1 MNPTLY
7 FILALLVTAGITYLI
22 RVLPILFVRKRIQNE
37 FLKSFLYYVP
47 HVVLSVLAFPAILTA
62 TGNIVSGAVAAAV
75 CIIMA
80 YMHRGLLTCMLGS
93 VTAALIVEIILM
105 LL

>member
-1 MNPTLY
+1 MSKTVY

-22 RVLPILFVRKRIQNE
+22 RVLPILFVRKRIKNE

-47 HVVLSVLAFPAILTA
+47 HVVLSVLAFPAIFTA
-62 TGNIVSGAVAAAV
+62 TGNLASGVVAAVV
-75 CIIMA
+75 CIVMA
-80 YMHRGLLTCMLGS
+80 YMRQGLLTCMLGS
-93 VTAALIVEIILM
+93 VTAALLAEIVLM

>member
-1 MNPTLY
+1 MNPILY

-22 RVLPILFVRKRIQNE
+22 RLLPILFVRKRITNR

-47 HVVLSVLAFPAILTA
+47 HVVLSVLAFPAIFTA
-62 TGNIVSGAVAAAV
+62 TGNMISGVTAAV
-75 CIIMA
+75 VCMVMA
-80 YMHRGLLTCMLGS
+80 YMRRGLLSCMLSS
-93 VTAALIVEIILM
+93 VTAALIAEVILM

>member
-1 MNPTLY
+1 MSKTVY
-7 FILALLVTAGITYLI
+7 FILALLVTAGVTYLI
-22 RVLPILFVRKRIQNE
+22 RLLPILFVRKRIKNE

-47 HVVLSVLAFPAILTA
+47 HVVLSVLAFPAIFSA
-62 TGNIVSGAVAAAV
+62 TGNMASGIAAAV
-75 CIIMA
+75 VCIAMA

-93 VTAALIVEIILM
+93 VAAALIAEIVLM

>member
-1 MNPTLY
+1 MNEILY
-7 FILALLVTAGITYLI
+7 FILALLITAGLTSLI
-22 RVLPILFVRKRIQNE
+22 RLLPILFVRKKIKNE

-47 HVVLSVLAFPAILTA
+47 CVVLSVLAFPAILTS
-62 TGNIVSGAVAAAV
+62 TGNFASGAFAALV
-75 CIIMA
+75 CIVLAFMR
-80 YMHRGLLTCMLGS
+80 RGLITCMLGG

>member
-1 MNPTLY
+1 MSKTVY

-22 RVLPILFVRKRIQNE
+22 RVLPILFVRKRIKNE

-47 HVVLSVLAFPAILTA
+47 HVVLSVLAFPAIFTA
-62 TGNIVSGAVAAAV
+62 TGNLASGVVAAVV
-75 CIIMA
+75 CIVMA
-80 YMHRGLLTCMLGS
+80 YMRKGLLTCMLGS
-93 VTAALIVEIILM
+93 VAAALLAEIVLM

>member
-1 MNPTLY
+1 MSKTVY

-22 RVLPILFVRKRIQNE
+22 RVLPILFVRKRIKNE

-47 HVVLSVLAFPAILTA
+47 HVVLSVLAFPAIFTA
-62 TGNIVSGAVAAAV
+62 TGNLTSGVVAAVV
-75 CIIMA
+75 CIVMA
-80 YMHRGLLTCMLGS
+80 YMRKGLLTCMLGS
-93 VTAALIVEIILM
+93 VAAALIAEIVLM

>member
-1 MNPTLY
+1 MSKTVY

-22 RVLPILFVRKRIQNE
+22 RLLPILFVRKRIKNE

-47 HVVLSVLAFPAILTA
+47 HVVLSVLAFPAIFTA
-62 TGNIVSGAVAAAV
+62 TGNLTSGVVAAVV
-75 CIIMA
+75 CIVMA
-80 YMHRGLLTCMLGS
+80 YMRKGLLTCMLGS
-93 VTAALIVEIILM
+93 VAAALLAEIVLM

>member
-1 MNPTLY
+1 MSKTVY

-22 RVLPILFVRKRIQNE
+22 RVLPILFVRKRIKNE

-47 HVVLSVLAFPAILTA
+47 HVVLSVLAFPAIFTA
-62 TGNIVSGAVAAAV
+62 TGNLTSGVVAAVV
-75 CIIMA
+75 CIVMA
-80 YMHRGLLTCMLGS
+80 YMRRGLLTCMLGS
-93 VTAALIVEIILM
+93 VAAALLAEIVLM

>member
-1 MNPTLY
+1 MSKTVY

-22 RVLPILFVRKRIQNE
+22 RVLPILFVRKRIKNE

-47 HVVLSVLAFPAILTA
+47 HVVLSVLAFPAIFTA
-62 TGNIVSGAVAAAV
+62 TGNLTSGVVAAVV
-75 CIIMA
+75 CIVMA
-80 YMHRGLLTCMLGS
+80 YMRKGLLTCMLGS
-93 VTAALIVEIILM
+93 VAAALLAEIVLM

>member
-1 MNPTLY
+1 MSKTVY

-22 RVLPILFVRKRIQNE
+22 RLLPILFVRKRIKNE

-62 TGNIVSGAVAAAV
+62 TGNLASGVVAAAV
-75 CIIMA
+75 CIVMA
-80 YMHRGLLTCMLGS
+80 YMRRGLLSCMIGS
-93 VTAALIVEIILM
+93 VTAALLTEIVLM

>member
-1 MNPTLY
+1 MSKTVY

-22 RVLPILFVRKRIQNE
+22 RVLPILFVRKRIKNE

-47 HVVLSVLAFPAILTA
+47 HVVLSVLAFPAIFTA
-62 TGNIVSGAVAAAV
+62 TGNLASGVVAAVV
-75 CIIMA
+75 CIVMA
-80 YMHRGLLTCMLGS
+80 YMRRGLLTCMLGS
-93 VTAALIVEIILM
+93 VAAALLAEIVLM

>member
-1 MNPTLY
+1 MSKTVY

-22 RVLPILFVRKRIQNE
+22 RVLPILFVRKRINNE

-47 HVVLSVLAFPAILTA
+47 HVVLSVLAFPAIFTA
-62 TGNIVSGAVAAAV
+62 TGNLASGVVAAVV
-75 CIIMA
+75 CIAMA
-80 YMHRGLLTCMLGS
+80 YMRQGLLTCMLGS
-93 VTAALIVEIILM
+93 VAAALLAEIVLM

>member
-1 MNPTLY
+1 MSKTVY

-22 RVLPILFVRKRIQNE
+22 RLLPILFVRKRIKNE

-62 TGNIVSGAVAAAV
+62 TGNMASGVAAAV
-75 CIIMA
+75 ACIVMA
-80 YMHRGLLTCMLGS
+80 YMRRGLLTCMIGS

>member
-1 MNPTLY
+1 MSKTVY
-7 FILALLVTAGITYLI
+7 FVLALLVTAGITYLI
-22 RVLPILFVRKRIQNE
+22 RLLPILFVRKRIKNE

-62 TGNIVSGAVAAAV
+62 TGNLASGIAAAAV
-75 CIIMA
+75 CIVMA
-80 YMHRGLLTCMLGS
+80 YMRRGLLSCMIGS
-93 VTAALIVEIILM
+93 VTAALLTEIVLM